1 VAPVCAAK
9 GDEAMSNGDN
19 SNKGKSKDSLQ
30 KAIEEAGK
38 NAAATGE
45 HSVTITVDVGN
56 PKINEY
62 HVTITTV

>member
-1 VAPVCAAK
+1 
-9 GDEAMSNGDN
+9 MSNGDK

-30 KAIEEAGK
+30 KAIEEACK

-56 PKINEY
+56 PRINEY
-62 HVTITTV
+62 RVTITPV

>member
-1 VAPVCAAK
+1 
-9 GDEAMSNGDN
+9 MSNGN
-19 SNKGKSKDSLQ
+19 KSNKGKSLESLQ

-38 NAAATGE
+38 NAATTGE

-62 HVTITTV
+62 KVTITPK